1 MLGIL
6 YLFAHLDKANI
17 GNTKIEGMPTSL
29 GLVGNQ
35 FNAVLAI
42 FFIPYILLD
51 LPSNIL
57 LKRFSRP
64 SVYMGCLVLGW
75 GICMTLHGVCKNF
88 GSILVLRFML
98 GVFESGFFPGA
109 AYICTIWYMPDKL
122 ASRIS
127 WFYCMSAFSG
137 AFSGLLAAAI
147 AKMDGI
153 GGYEGWRWIFIV
165 EGSVTVLMSLLCFF
179 FLLDTP
185 RHAWK
190 WLTED
195 EIRFLE
201 LQFQMKQ
208 ASGSCGTVIDT
219 RSTWQVVKPIL
230 FNWKLYMQ
238 ASAGLAISASSYG
251 LKFSLPSIIKN
262 MGFQHAAAQLMTAP
276 VFMSG
281 VVAGLI
287 SAALSDRFKW
297 RMPFVAGS
305 LTIIAIGYS
314 IIMSLN
320 GNFDGNRM
328 GAGYFALMLCAMGTY
343 SIYPL
348 SNTWAANNL
357 ATDKQRAIGVAYFTS
372 VSALGGIVGSFMFLE
387 PEKPKYYTGY
397 SLAIGIHVAAI
408 LIVLA
413 LELVYMRE
421 NAKRTLIP
429 EEEIRAKY
437 TDEEL
442 LIMDD
447 KNPLF
452 RYTL

>member
-1 MLGIL
+1 MLAIL
-6 YLFAHLDKANI
+6 YLIAHLDKANI
-17 GNTKIEGMPTSL
+17 GNAKIEGMSAGL

-35 FNAVLAI
+35 FNVVLAI
-42 FFIPYILLD
+42 FFIPYVLLD
-51 LPSNIL
+51 VPSNIL

-64 SVYMGCLVLGW
+64 SMYMGSLVLGW
-75 GICMTLHGVCKNF
+75 GVCMALHGVCRNF

-98 GVFESGFFPGA
+98 GVFEAGFFPGA

-147 AKMDGI
+147 AKLDGL
-153 GGYEGWRWIFIV
+153 GGYEGWRWIFII
-165 EGSVTVLMSLLCFF
+165 EGSMTVLMSLTCFF

-185 RHAWK
+185 VHAWK
-190 WLTED
+190 WLTAD
-195 EIRFLE
+195 EVRFME
-201 LQFQMKQ
+201 LQLRMKQ
-208 ASGSCGTVIDT
+208 SNGSCGTIIDT
-219 RSTWQVVKPIL
+219 RSTWQVLKPL
-230 FNWKLYMQ
+230 LLNWKLYMQ

-262 MGFQHAAAQLMTAP
+262 MGFQHTAAQLMTAP
-276 VFMSG
+276 VFLCG
-281 VVAGLI
+281 VIAGLI
-287 SAALSDRFKW
+287 AAFLSDRYKW
-297 RMPFVAGS
+297 RMPFVVAS
-305 LTIIAIGYS
+305 LTVITVGYS

-320 GNFDGNRM
+320 GNFDGSRM
-328 GAGYFALMLCAMGTY
+328 GAGYFSLMLCAMGTY

-348 SNTWAANNL
+348 SSTWVANNL
-357 ATDKQRAIGVAYFTS
+357 ATDKQRAYGVAFTTS
-372 VSALGGIVGSFMFLE
+372 IGALGGIVGSFMFLE

-397 SLAIGIHVAAI
+397 SLAIGLHVSAI
-408 LIVLA
+408 VIVLA
-413 LELVYMRE
+413 LEYVYMRE
-421 NAKRTLIP
+421 NAKRSQIS